1 MSYVVLA
8 RKWRPQSF
16 EDLVGQEHVS
26 TTLGN
31 AIARDR
37 VAHAFLFTGVRG
49 VGKTTSARILAKAL
63 NCVHGPTAKPCQT
76 CAPCTEI
83 TVGADVD
90 VQEIDGAS
98 YNGVDEVRKLQ
109 ESLPY
114 RPARDRFKIFI
125 VDEVHMLSNAAW
137 NAFLKTLE
145 EPPPH
150 VKFIFATTEVHK
162 VPVTILSRCQ
172 RYDFKLIGAQAIAA
186 RLRWVL
192 EQEKIPAD
200 DPALSALAREA
211 AGSMRD
217 AMSLLD
223 QVIAWVG
230 TSGDRITAEGV
241 AKVLGVADR
250 VVLHR
255 LAEALVDGDPAACVR
270 IVGELAQQGYDL
282 PHVAR
287 DFLAHLRDLVVA
299 KVCDD
304 PAPLLDLAD
313 EEVADARALAARADA
328 DDLTRLHQGFSRAF
342 DDIVRSGQPRAS
354 LEMALVRLARRPP
367 LLPIDELLRRLGDLE
382 RRLNGGGGGG
392 GGGGAPERGPQRP
405 GAPSGGAAAPRRG
418 AALADA
424 APEGA
429 RAEARGAGANGAA
442 PAYGAPAGNGAA
454 PAYGAPA
461 GNGAAPAYGAPAGNG
476 AAPAYG
482 APAGNGAAPAYGAPA
497 GNGAPAGSGVAARA
511 NGSPAAYAAP
521 TAYAAPAASGAG
533 RANGA
538 AASNGVA
545 VTAANGAAAANGVAR
560 ANGSPAAYAAPTS
573 YAVPAAFAA
582 PGASAAGRA
591 NGGAAAN
598 GAAAAN
604 VVPFVHG
611 APGANGAA
619 GVNGAAATFAGGA
632 APALARAT
640 PYPSGAAAPALRAD
654 SVPPPSPRGALYS
667 VPQSPPPPA
676 APGSASRTSAPPPA
690 MSAGDLATWRA
701 VIAAVRGMRPA
712 LASVLEHAAVLELT
726 PTRVVLGYEANSFL
740 SGQATEPAARDLL
753 ARALQAQ
760 FGGPAELVFETIAR
774 GSAGPSLAQVETAER
789 KARVEAARRAVA
801 DHPLVTAAIELLGAE
816 LKDVRLAQ
824 DFADG

>member
-26 TTLGN
+26 TTLAN

-63 NCVHGPTAKPCQT
+63 NCVHGPTATPCQT
-76 CAPCTEI
+76 CAPCAEI

-192 EQEKIPAD
+192 DQEKIPAD

-255 LAEALVDGDPAACVR
+255 LAGALVDGDPAACVR
-270 IVGELAQQGYDL
+270 IVGELAQEGYDL

-299 KVCDD
+299 KVCED

-313 EEVADARALAARADA
+313 EEVADTRALAARADA

-342 DDIVRSGQPRAS
+342 DDIARSGQPRAS
-354 LEMALVRLARRPP
+354 FEMALVRLARRPP

-392 GGGGAPERGPQRP
+392 GGGGGAPERGPQRP

-418 AALADA
+418 AASAEA
-424 APEGA
+424 APEDA
-429 RAEARGAGANGAA
+429 RASGAAAAGAARANDAAATGAA
-442 PAYGAPAGNGAA
+442 RANDAA
-454 PAYGAPA
+454 AF
-461 GNGAAPAYGAPAGNG
+461 
-476 AAPAYG
+476 
-482 APAGNGAAPAYGAPA
+482 
-497 GNGAPAGSGVAARA
+497 NGAPAANGVA
-511 NGSPAAYAAP
+511 
-521 TAYAAPAASGAG
+521 

-538 AASNGVA
+538 AATGAPASGVAFASGAAGAGGAGRPTGAAANGVA
-545 VTAANGAAAANGVAR
+545 VTGAAANGVVVTGAAANGVAR
-560 ANGSPAAYAAPTS
+560 ANGAA
-573 YAVPAAFAA
+573 AVYGA
-582 PGASAAGRA
+582 PGGSGVARAHGGMAA
-591 NGGAAAN
+591 NGGVAAS
-598 GAAAAN
+598 GASAAN
-604 VVPFVHG
+604 VVPFVNG
-611 APGANGAA
+611 APGVHGAA
-619 GVNGAAATFAGGA
+619 TSFASGGA
-632 APALARAT
+632 APAFAKAP
-640 PYPSGAAAPALRAD
+640 PYASGAVAPAYRAD
-654 SVPPPSPRGALYS
+654 SAPPPSPRGALYS
-667 VPQSPPPPA
+667 VPQSAPPFA
-676 APGSASRTSAPPPA
+676 APRSSAPPSAQGPAPASSAPPSAPSPAPASSAPPPPS
-690 MSAGDLATWRA
+690 MSAEDLATWRA
-701 VIAAVRGMRPA
+701 VIAAVRVQRPA

-726 PTRVVLGYEANSFL
+726 PTRVALGYEANSFL
-740 SGQATEPAARDLL
+740 SGQATEPASRDLL
-753 ARALQAQ
+753 ARVLGSH
-760 FGGPAELVFETIAR
+760 FGAPAELVFETITR

-789 KARVEAARRAVA
+789 KARIEAAKRAVA

-824 DFADG
+824 DVAEG